1 MARFCDESGAEVV
14 VGNSNGYWLNE
25 DDFVSTAQLG
35 PRNLGKLGFPRDWP
49 NVYSTSKVLKSL
61 IGKKG
66 SCAGKKVG
74 VVTCPT
80 PDEVAQV
87 KGVALLPL
95 QSFSNAER
103 VEKAT
108 GMPIVRGWA
117 VFEHMDQPTSA
128 AFVAERYWWNSLPDG
143 KWVDFNPRPQE
154 WTDLLLAEA
163 ALDASKSK
171 AALSASEHEICVLL
185 LSTRFGAIADTS
197 PPATIKEVSVELS
210 DADVPPTIK
219 PIVERVIAGDKAALS
234 ELEEKIKGTEKVAIE
249 VAKCG
254 VVVPLLKLLKEDGTR
269 TESLRLLLV
278 ITDAGVGQKS
288 TETASSLI
296 AAGIVPHLSKLIAS
310 GSPDLQENAAAVI
323 GNLCHESPENQGKV
337 SKSGVIK
344 PLVDLL
350 SADIGPAQE
359 AAYALWNIMVGN
371 DENSGEVV
379 KSGAVPKLAQLL
391 KANSDIAQE
400 NAAGAL
406 MHISM
411 SAETSKILVQTD
423 AIQRLCELL
432 QPSFEP
438 EVTSQAAGALL
449 NLASDCPENAKLI
462 VKHGALGPLINLVK
476 DGPDLAREYAA
487 GALMNII
494 REDMDVAAKAAKEGA
509 IPVLAGLL
517 SRSSGHSEAL
527 GALANLATDSA
538 DRQILIYKAQVT
550 RKSVALLRDKDV
562 DTRRSAAAL
571 IMNLAPHPKIKERIV
586 EAGALKPLAAS
597 LKDSDTAVRERAA
610 GALANIFNDHSAN
623 VHSGF
628 EQAPEMIPMLIDML
642 QGKGLSDDA
651 RRQAAHAVAMLAAE
665 DGPCDAVWSAKPGPP
680 LLALLKDMVAEAA
693 LGIMNLCWRW
703 PEVKEQLAKDG
714 AMDYLVKMLTE
725 GDTLTKEY
733 AAGAL
738 MNMTAGSAD
747 HAERCVSVV
756 KNLVELLKADGV
768 QAPEWGAGALANIM
782 KGRPGAAK
790 EATAYG
796 AAGLLAGR
804 LSKVSNNGKSLVV
817 LALTAIAENQQ
828 SDVQKALSGSKEKAK
843 LREFRDSGNG
853 ELQEYTNTL
862 AEKAGITL

>member
-1 MARFCDESGAEVV
+1 
-14 VGNSNGYWLNE
+14 
-25 DDFVSTAQLG
+25 
-35 PRNLGKLGFPRDWP
+35 
-49 NVYSTSKVLKSL
+49 
-61 IGKKG
+61 
-66 SCAGKKVG
+66 
-74 VVTCPT
+74 
-80 PDEVAQV
+80 
-87 KGVALLPL
+87 
-95 QSFSNAER
+95 
-103 VEKAT
+103 
-108 GMPIVRGWA
+108 
-117 VFEHMDQPTSA
+117 
-128 AFVAERYWWNSLPDG
+128 
-143 KWVDFNPRPQE
+143 
-154 WTDLLLAEA
+154 
-163 ALDASKSK
+163 
-171 AALSASEHEICVLL
+171 
-185 LSTRFGAIADTS
+185 
-197 PPATIKEVSVELS
+197 
-210 DADVPPTIK
+210 
-219 PIVERVIAGDKAALS
+219 
-234 ELEEKIKGTEKVAIE
+234 
-249 VAKCG
+249 
-254 VVVPLLKLLKEDGTR
+254 
-269 TESLRLLLV
+269 
-278 ITDAGVGQKS
+278 
-288 TETASSLI
+288 
-296 AAGIVPHLSKLIAS
+296 
-310 GSPDLQENAAAVI
+310 
-323 GNLCHESPENQGKV
+323 
-337 SKSGVIK
+337 
-344 PLVDLL
+344 
-350 SADIGPAQE
+350 
-359 AAYALWNIMVGN
+359 
-371 DENSGEVV
+371 
-379 KSGAVPKLAQLL
+379 
-391 KANSDIAQE
+391 
-400 NAAGAL
+400 
-406 MHISM
+406 
-411 SAETSKILVQTD
+411 
-423 AIQRLCELL
+423 
-432 QPSFEP
+432 
-438 EVTSQAAGALL
+438 
-449 NLASDCPENAKLI
+449 
-462 VKHGALGPLINLVK
+462 VK

-782 KGRPGAAK
+782 KGRPGASK